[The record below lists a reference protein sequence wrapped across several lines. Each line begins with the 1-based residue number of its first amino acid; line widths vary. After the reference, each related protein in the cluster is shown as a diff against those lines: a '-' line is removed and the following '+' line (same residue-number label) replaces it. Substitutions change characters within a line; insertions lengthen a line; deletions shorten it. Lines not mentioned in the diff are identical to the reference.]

1 MELQDFYTIETH
13 VSIGEKRWLK
23 WINEAEKIIGHSL
36 DGDEEVDGFSYDF
49 AYCCFEE
56 GDSPSNY
63 VENVKSRNM
72 AYEAEED

>member
-1 MELQDFYTIETH
+1 MEFQDFYTIETH

-36 DGDEEVDGFSYDF
+36 DGDEKIDGFSYDF
-49 AYCCFEE
+49 AYSCFEK

-63 VENVKSRNM
+63 VKGVKIRNM